1 MAIRITPHRQLEI
14 GKLYARLHADRSAAL
29 QNQITSG
36 IRVHKPSD
44 DPLAIKQILD
54 AQAIGSHFDKQSQ
67 TIDGVRNVLNAA
79 HTQVRSAQQQ
89 IVNIRDL
96 GLQARELSD
105 PAIARAFALEIDS
118 TLRTLGVVANTR
130 SNGQYLFS
138 GAETSTAGY
147 GDLTQATNYQ
157 GSSQSASIQIAG
169 AGEIKTYYSGEYV
182 FQSGLGG
189 ETLITRG
196 AGAAGGTGA
205 VGGIGTASGPGRG
218 QLQVQHTATIYVAG
232 SGIQPGSSSPGGD
245 SVIGPAAAHQLQIQ
259 DTSGDGSSGTISLNG
274 GDVVNYTSADTNLAI
289 TGPGGEIVYVDTT
302 AITAGFSGTIDLEAQ
317 GTLSL
322 DGGLTTVPID
332 FSQSQTVVDQ
342 DGNVRHI
349 DSVNVRRTG
358 VDQVEMTGN
367 TDIFEALRNF
377 RDDLLNFEDFPST
390 AEWSDSVGRHLEA
403 LEQSS
408 DHLLDIVGEQS
419 IDLQSLDRLQT
430 RADDLK
436 FEAEELLS
444 ELQGTDFTEAILQL
458 QESQNLNQYTLA
470 ALANVFQVSIL
481 DYI

>member
-14 GKLYARLHADRSAAL
+14 GQLHARLHSDRSAAL

-54 AQAIGSHFDKQSQ
+54 AQAIGSHFAKQSE

-79 HTQVRSAQQQ
+79 HTQVRSVQQQ

-138 GAETSTAGY
+138 GAETSTAAY
-147 GDLTQATNYQ
+147 GDLTQSTDYR

-169 AGEIKTYYSGEYV
+169 AGEIKTYYAGEYV
-182 FQSGLGG
+182 FRTGLGG
-189 ETLITRG
+189 ETLVT
-196 AGAAGGTGA
+196 GGTGA
-205 VGGIGTASGPGRG
+205 AGGIGTASGPGRG
-218 QLQVQHTATIYVAG
+218 QLQVQHTATIYAAG
-232 SGIQPGSSSPGGD
+232 SGIQPGLSSPGGD
-245 SVIGPAAAHQLQIQ
+245 SVIGPAASHQLQIQ

-274 GDVVNYTSADTNLAI
+274 GDVVHYTSADTNLAI

-302 AITAGFSGTIDLEAQ
+302 AITAGFAGTIDLEAQ
-317 GTLSL
+317 GTLSM

-332 FSQSQTVVDQ
+332 FSQSQTLVDA
-342 DGNVRHI
+342 DGNVRQI

-377 RDDLLNFEDFPST
+377 RDDLLNFENFPST
-390 AEWSDSVGRHLEA
+390 SEWSDTVGRHLEA

-419 IDLQSLDRLQT
+419 IDLQALDRLQT

-436 FEAEELLS
+436 FESEKLLS

-458 QESQNLNQYTLA
+458 QEAQNLNQFTLA
-470 ALANVFQVSIL
+470 ALSNVFQVSIL
-481 DYI
+481 DFI